1 MRFPSSFLD
10 DIRDRL
16 RISEVVGTRVQFD
29 SKKTNAAKG
38 DFWGCCPFHG
48 EKTPSF
54 HCLDQ
59 KGHYHCFGCGASG
72 SHFNFLMEL
81 DGLSFPEAVERCADM
96 AGMQMPVMDKR
107 EQEREEKRST
117 LFDVMEM
124 AAGYFRDQLQT
135 ADGAKARAYLRD
147 RGLSIDVQQFF
158 GLGFA
163 PNNRNALKEY
173 LAAKDVGKDQMEAC
187 GLVVFGDGIAVSYDR
202 FRDRIM
208 YPIPDARGRVIAFGG
223 RAMAQDAM
231 AKYLNSPETEL
242 FHKSN
247 VLYNF
252 ANARKHAFEQKQVI
266 AVEGYMDVIAMHA
279 AGFRNVVAPLGTALT
294 ERQME
299 LLWRMNEEPILC
311 FDGDGAGV
319 KAAHRAVDLML
330 PALQPGR
337 SARFAML
344 PEGLDPDDLIQQ
356 SGAPALKEVLDSA
369 MGLADMVWARELHS
383 GNALD
388 TPERK
393 AEFEHRIKAIVSH
406 IRDESVRRHYG
417 QNINERLEKHF
428 GGDNKRQNWNQNKRS
443 GGQNKRWDNKTAR
456 GSGRSGRLG
465 ASPALINSTLV
476 KRRTNLP
483 PMREGVLVMAVALH
497 PAISVMFFD
506 EFATLQLEHPTLK
519 LLHGAIV
526 DTLAG
531 YDGEGDHMEREVLHD
546 TLCRAGYEEVLK
558 LYEQQLRD
566 NRVWQALPA
575 AAFEDAVDGWKQ
587 AYALHLRNR
596 TLHSELKAAENALAQ
611 DDSEENFDRLLQ
623 IRGEI
628 EGDEGTEALIEG
640 FGVSSGRPVK
650 GF

>member
-29 SKKTNAAKG
+29 RKKTNAAKG

-54 HCLDQ
+54 HCEDQ
-59 KGHYHCFGCGASG
+59 KGRYHCFGCGASG

-163 PNNRNALKEY
+163 PNSRNALKEY
-173 LAAKDVGKDQMEAC
+173 LAAKGVGKDQMEAC

-279 AGFRNVVAPLGTALT
+279 AGFNNVVAPLGTALT

-369 MGLADMVWARELHS
+369 MGLADMVWTRELHS
-383 GNALD
+383 GNVLD

-428 GGDNKRQNWNQNKRS
+428 GGDNRRQNWNNNKRRS
-443 GGQNKRWDNKTAR
+443 GQNKRWDNKTAR
-456 GSGRSGRLG
+456 GSGRSGRIG

-497 PAISVMFFD
+497 PALSVMFFD
-506 EFATLQLEHPTLK
+506 EFATLQLEHPPLK
-519 LLHGAIV
+519 SLHGAIV

-531 YDGEGDHMEREVLHD
+531 YDGDGDHMEREVLRDILCSAGHD
-546 TLCRAGYEEVLK
+546 EVLK
-558 LYEQQLRD
+558 LYEQKLRD
-566 NRVWQALPA
+566 DHNWYALPE

-596 TLHSELKAAENALAQ
+596 TLHSELKAAENAFAQ
-611 DDSEENFDRLLQ
+611 DDSQENLDRLQQ

-628 EGDEGTEALIEG
+628 ERDEGTEALIDG
-640 FGVSSGRPVK
+640 YGVSSGRPNK